1 MNKLHINQKKLP
13 IALVIIIALLIVL
26 GIFLAVI
33 PTRMSSVHTEKIVG
47 LYAND
52 TGYEIE
58 EFEGKY
64 GTGEETALTSES
76 KYNIPVYYYEANDV
90 SLNSVI
96 ILVHW
101 HESNHKAMYPLAEE
115 FLQLGYDVILYD
127 QRSHGEN
134 TAGTVSFG
142 LWESK
147 DLQQVVQYVV
157 DNYNYSMINVLGQ
170 SMGAATVAYYSGTA
184 HAKENVNCVIID
196 SAYSSMDEEV
206 SWEITKSKGSSIG
219 SIIAGY
225 GSMFSKLINGFAFEE
240 ADIVKMMKNNQIP
253 TMIIHSKKDMKCP
266 FYMGEELYQSI
277 RHGNKK
283 FEIYEESEHLFAYW
297 DESERYIE
305 SVISF
310 IEEFK

>member
-1 MNKLHINQKKLP
+1 MDKLHINQKKLP

-64 GTGEETALTSES
+64 GTGEETVLTSEY

-196 SAYSSMDEEV
+196 SAYSSMDE
-206 SWEITKSKGSSIG
+206 
-219 SIIAGY
+219 
-225 GSMFSKLINGFAFEE
+225 
-240 ADIVKMMKNNQIP
+240 D
-253 TMIIHSKKDMKCP
+253 
-266 FYMGEELYQSI
+266 
-277 RHGNKK
+277 
-283 FEIYEESEHLFAYW
+283 
-297 DESERYIE
+297 
-305 SVISF
+305 
-310 IEEFK
+310 